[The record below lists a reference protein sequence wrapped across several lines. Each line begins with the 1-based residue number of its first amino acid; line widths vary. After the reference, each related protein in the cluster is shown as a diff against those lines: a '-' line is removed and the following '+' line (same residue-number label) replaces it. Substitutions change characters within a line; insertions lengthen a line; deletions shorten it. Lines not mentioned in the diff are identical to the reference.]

1 MSSVNGIMGGDL
13 LTEDDFKVE
22 AFSAALNSK
31 PFGVV
36 HIATHALIGA
46 KPSDNFIAASN
57 GPIDIQDMALSLR
70 ARSLLTGERLELLT
84 LSACATAR
92 GDDRAP
98 LGLAGVAYTAGARSV
113 LASLWPVFDNPTADL
128 MADFYAGL
136 QNGQGR
142 AAALRAA
149 QMNMLER
156 GPEFGDPAAWAAFTI
171 IGDWR

>member
-1 MSSVNGIMGGDL
+1 MGSILQSLITDVNRKALQVALETDKVNNQSNDGEGLGRDL
-13 LTEDDFKVE
+13 
-22 AFSAALNSK
+22 A
-31 PFGVV
+31 P
-36 HIATHALIGA
+36 TH
-46 KPSDNFIAASN
+46 
-57 GPIDIQDMALSLR
+57 QV
-70 ARSLLTGERLELLT
+70 LL
-84 LSACATAR
+84 
-92 GDDRAP
+92 
-98 LGLAGVAYTAGARSV
+98 
-113 LASLWPVFDNPTADL
+113 FDNPTADL